1 MRAGLTWQ
9 IFSGLPLAD
18 LVSLLRTAKPIRR
31 MLLSKGISL
40 VIWKRAFAPLWR
52 DGLPKPPKT
61 LALPQYAMIL
71 SISSCSVRL
80 RQMPGSLTAQLCDGK
95 LARNWRSAPDFS
107 SGLAL
112 CASCNAHELVHLQ
125 RYGRLP
131 WRVD

>member
-31 MLLSKGISL
+31 ILLTKGISL

-71 SISSCSVRL
+71 SISSCSVRRHML
-80 RQMPGSLTAQLCDGK
+80 MSTLDVRAAVRRQARAQLAIGARLLLRPRPLRDLQ
-95 LARNWRSAPDFS
+95 LARAHPSQQVR
-107 SGLAL
+107 AL
-112 CASCNAHELVHLQ
+112 PALV
-125 RYGRLP
+125 
-131 WRVD
+131 